1 LENRD
6 EANMKNKTILPIEN
20 LSFWE
25 RKEYFEQIDFLIV
38 GAGIVGCSTAYHLR
52 KKFPKSKIIIVERG
66 ILPNGASTKNA
77 GFACFGGPVE
87 LSNDLKT
94 QPSEIVWDTVE
105 ERFKGLIYL
114 RELIGDSYMDFRQY
128 GGWDIITYS
137 QNGVAS
143 QIREQLPYL
152 NKQLQNITGIKNV
165 FSEDNK
171 ISEKFGFSGV
181 ETSFRI
187 ELEGQIDTA
196 KMMKRYHQLLALLDV
211 SILFGINVDAIE
223 PKNGILHTSI
233 GTIEATQII
242 LTVNGFANQ
251 LLPDQDVL
259 PARAQVMVTSPIE
272 NLPFRGTFHHDSGFY
287 YFRNFGNRVL
297 LGGGRNIDIQG
308 ETTTDMTTTKNIQNP
323 LEEMLQQMILPK
335 RNFSIDYRWSGIMGV
350 GSSKYPIVKRINN
363 KVSVGLRLGGIG
375 VAIGT
380 RVGQK
385 LAELM

>member
-1 LENRD
+1 
-6 EANMKNKTILPIEN
+6 MKNGTILPIEG

-52 KKFPKSKIIIVERG
+52 KKFPTAKIVILERG

-87 LSNDLKT
+87 LSDDLKT
-94 QPSEIVWDTVE
+94 QSAEIVWQTVE

-114 RELIGDSYMDFRQY
+114 RELIGDSHMDFQQY
-128 GGWDIITYS
+128 GGWDIVTTT
-137 QNGVAS
+137 QNDIAW

-152 NKQLQNITGIKNV
+152 NKQLQNITRTKNV
-165 FSEDNK
+165 FSEDREMAK
-171 ISEKFGFSGV
+171 KFGFSGV
-181 ETSFRI
+181 KTSFRI

-196 KMMKRYHQLLALLDV
+196 KMMKRYHQLLALSNI
-211 SILFGINVDAIE
+211 SILFGINVNEID
-223 PKNGILHTSI
+223 KQQGLVQTSV

-251 LLPDQDVL
+251 LLPNEDIL
-259 PARAQVMVTSPIE
+259 PARAQVVVTSPIE
-272 NLPFRGTFHHDSGFY
+272 NLSFRGTFHHDSGFY
-287 YFRNFGNRVL
+287 YFRNFRNRVL

-308 ETTTDMTTTKNIQNP
+308 ETTFDMTTTQTIQNR

-363 KVSVGLRLGGIG
+363 KVSVGIRLGGIG

-380 RVGQK
+380 QVGKK
-385 LAELM
+385 LAELI

>member
-1 LENRD
+1 
-6 EANMKNKTILPIEN
+6 MKNETILPIEG

-52 KKFPKSKIIIVERG
+52 KKFPTAKIVVLERG

-77 GFACFGGPVE
+77 GFTCFGGPVE
-87 LSNDLKT
+87 LSDDLKT
-94 QPSEIVWDTVE
+94 QPAEIVWQTVE

-114 RELIGDSYMDFRQY
+114 RELIGDSYMDFQQH
-128 GGWDIITYS
+128 GGWDIITTT
-137 QNGVAS
+137 QNDVAR

-152 NKQLQNITGIKNV
+152 NKELQDITGTKNV
-165 FSEDNK
+165 FSEDREMAK
-171 ISEKFGFSGV
+171 KFGFVGV

-196 KMMKRYHQLLALLDV
+196 KMMKRYHQLLALSNI
-211 SILFGINVDAIE
+211 SILFGINVDEID
-223 PKNGILHTSI
+223 KQQGLVQTCV

-251 LLPDQDVL
+251 LLPNEDIL
-259 PARAQVMVTSPIE
+259 PARAQVVATSPIE

-308 ETTTDMTTTKNIQNP
+308 ETTFDMTTTQAIQNR

-350 GSSKYPIVKRINN
+350 GSSKYPIVKRINS
-363 KVSVGLRLGGIG
+363 KVSVGIRLGGIG

-380 RVGQK
+380 QVGKK
-385 LAELM
+385 LAELI

>member
-1 LENRD
+1 
-6 EANMKNKTILPIEN
+6 MKNKTILPIDF

-52 KKFPKSKIIIVERG
+52 KKFPKAKIVIIERG

-87 LSNDLKT
+87 LSDDLE
-94 QPSEIVWDTVE
+94 QHSEETVWQTVE
-105 ERFKGLIYL
+105 ERFRGLIYL
-114 RELIGDSYMDFRQY
+114 REIISDSYMDFQQY

-137 QNGVAS
+137 QNGVAARIC
-143 QIREQLPYL
+143 QQLPYL
-152 NKQLQNITGIKNV
+152 NEQLQRITGTKNV
-165 FSEDNK
+165 FSQDKEMSK
-171 ISEKFGFSGV
+171 KFGFSGV

-196 KMMKRYHQLLALLDV
+196 KMMKRYHQLLAISDV
-211 SILFGINVDAIE
+211 SILFGIHVETID
-223 PKNGILHTSI
+223 PQNGIAYTNI

-242 LTVNGFANQ
+242 VTVNGFANQ
-251 LLPDQDVL
+251 LLPNEDVL
-259 PARAQVMVTSPIE
+259 PARAQVVVTSPIE

-287 YFRNFGNRVL
+287 YFRNFGNRIL
-297 LGGGRNIDIQG
+297 LGGGRNTDIQA
-308 ETTTDMTTTKNIQNP
+308 ETTFDMTTTQSIQNR
-323 LEEMLQQMILPK
+323 LEEMLQQIILPK

-350 GSSKYPIVKRINN
+350 GSSKYPIVKRISN
-363 KVSVGLRLGGIG
+363 KVSVGVRLGGIG

-380 RVGQK
+380 QIGKK
-385 LAELM
+385 LAELVGNS